1 MVATVS
7 AVGSSHRR
15 EGGDWDTQ
23 LSREETKLG
32 LESERS
38 SEAPRKGSGSN
49 LELQAPAPLLSGWG
63 VFNSDPR
70 ERSAGNRLCKTQLK
84 TA

>member
-49 LELQAPAPLLSGWG
+49 LELQAPAPLLSGWESSTLTPG
-63 VFNSDPR
+63 S
-70 ERSAGNRLCKTQLK
+70 TQQEIASVKLS
-84 TA
+84 

>member
-7 AVGSSHRR
+7 TVGSSHRR

-32 LESERS
+32 LESERP

-49 LELQAPAPLLSGWG
+49 LELQAPAPLLSGWESSTLTPG
-63 VFNSDPR
+63 
-70 ERSAGNRLCKTQLK
+70 SAQQEIASVKLS
-84 TA
+84 